1 VFSGEIDI
9 EDTMNLVVRYRNGVH
24 LSYSLNAFEPKEG
37 FEIRLDGTR
46 GRLEHT
52 TLETSYVSGADGQK
66 VHETIPQGTHT
77 LIFPHFGKPYPVDI
91 WQAVGG
97 HGGGD
102 DPLLESVFLPAPP
115 EDRYRRAASFAE
127 GAYSILTGVAAN
139 RSMAT
144 GSPVRIGDLVKGI
157 PEPDFTEMPEW

>member
-1 VFSGEIDI
+1 
-9 EDTMNLVVRYRNGVH
+9 M
-24 LSYSLNAFEPKEG
+24 SYSLNAFEPKEG
-37 FEIRLDGTR
+37 LEIRFNGTR

-52 TLETSYVSGADGQK
+52 MLETSYVSGADGQK

-77 LIFPHFGKPYPVDI
+77 LVFPHFENPHPVDI
-91 WQAVGG
+91 WQATGG

-102 DPLLESVFLPAPP
+102 GPLLESVFLPEPP
-115 EDRYRRAASFAE
+115 EDTYRRAASFAE
-127 GAYSILTGVAAN
+127 GAYSILTGAAAN

-144 GSPVRIGDLVKGI
+144 GKPVEVGGLVDGL